1 MLACVA
7 LGVSAGTAA
16 AQASPAGA
24 DRGGHGEVVVTH
36 QTFRLG
42 DGDNDMVVFVNKS
55 RADLCTPERIV
66 FEKALVAWWDGGE
79 VGEPPVEPADSRVGS
94 AKVVR
99 TTIEHNQR
107 TETTFVGD
115 DLPVEV
121 WRADD
126 EGGGIDC
133 IATDGPGGERFATG
147 RLDYRATFVES
158 PSAFRSDIRLGGV
171 VRDEQSARWN
181 YSIRYI
187 TKVDNG
193 ELTSFTSQIKLVPKH

>member
-16 AQASPAGA
+16 AHASPS
-24 DRGGHGEVVVTH
+24 GGGPVGHRQVVVTH

-42 DGDNDMVVFVNKS
+42 DGDNGLVVFANKS

-66 FEKALVAWWDGGE
+66 FENALEVWFDGGQ
-79 VGEPPVEPADSRVGS
+79 VGEPPVEPADSSVGS
-94 AKVVR
+94 AKVVTTTTAR
-99 TTIEHNQR
+99 HQRTDTTIE
-107 TETTFVGD
+107 GD

-121 WRADD
+121 WRVDD
-126 EGGGIDC
+126 EEGGVDC
-133 IATDGPGGERFATG
+133 TATDGPGAERFATG
-147 RLDYRATFVES
+147 RMDFLVKSTES

-171 VRDEQSARWN
+171 VRDEQGARWN

-187 TKVDNG
+187 TKVDDG